1 MKSKK
6 TVIFIACIA
15 AVLIV
20 SVAVMALIGKKGAGD
35 SVSAAREYLEASMRY
50 DTKGMAN
57 TASDKVRQQLY
68 NTGEI
73 PTVKEL
79 VKALNKSYAGV
90 PTGYEG
96 KKITFTVVDEYV
108 SGNTGYVKL
117 NVYVDGE
124 KRFTRECA
132 TVKVGGRWYY
142 DGEPEDK

>member
-1 MKSKK
+1 VKSKK

-79 VKALNKSYAGV
+79 IKQHFTMKELDYIASACSNYIEDLEIKQKQVNEELEKVKNEMWRIYEKVKAIREAG
-90 PTGYEG
+90 GS
-96 KKITFTVVDEYV
+96 DV
-108 SGNTGYVKL
+108 SV
-117 NVYVDGE
+117 
-124 KRFTRECA
+124 
-132 TVKVGGRWYY
+132 
-142 DGEPEDK
+142 